1 MAMCDNCEKKSMVGM
16 KVSHS
21 KRHTKRRFD
30 PNIQNVRVLEDGKLV
45 RRHLCT
51 KCIKA
56 LNKV

>member
-1 MAMCDNCEKKSMVGM
+1 MAMCENCEKKSMVGM

-30 PNIQNVRVLEDGKLV
+30 PNIQFVRVLEDGKLV